1 MASSGLRQC
10 LHDVT
15 FYLISIITVSTLG
28 SLLFG
33 FHLAELN
40 APQDVI
46 TCKTKAVSNAS
57 DISSR
62 FPQCI
67 PMTEAEFAAISSIF
81 TLGGLLGALCAGP
94 VSTSRGRLPAMR
106 LTSYFFIIG
115 GSLEAL
121 AGNIPIMATGRLL
134 SGVGAGAAT
143 VIVPMFISE
152 VAPPREKGLFGA
164 MTQVTCN
171 VGILLTQTLG
181 YFLSSGSKWRL
192 ILASGVGISILQ
204 FMGLLFVPES
214 PTWLAAHKHPQEAIR
229 TLQRIRGHGVPID
242 EEIENWDISTTDE
255 QERLLAGDAE
265 EPTIITPLSPSA
277 KSQKSVSHIGFFG
290 VMKDPLYQPAI
301 IAVIGIMFT
310 QQFTG
315 INSIMMYSVS
325 LLSGL
330 LPVSSAL
337 LTILI
342 SVINLSMTILCAP
355 LADKIGRKKCL
366 LLSTAGM
373 GVSSFALATALR
385 VEAKIVAALA
395 VLSFTAFFAT
405 GLGPVPFMIASEF
418 VGQEA
423 VGAIQSWS
431 LAANYIATFAVAQ
444 FFPILNQAL
453 NRRFGGSGWSF
464 FIFAAMA
471 LLGWIF
477 IFFRVPETKG
487 KKDADEVWGRVRRMD

>member
-1 MASSGLRQC
+1 MAASGLRQC
-10 LHDVT
+10 LRDVT
-15 FYLISIITVSTLG
+15 FYLVSIIAVSTLG

-40 APQDVI
+40 APQDVL
-46 TCKTKAVSNAS
+46 TCKTHAVSSPS
-57 DISSR
+57 DTLSK

-67 PMTEAEFAAISSIF
+67 PMTEAEFAAISSIY

-94 VSTSRGRLPAMR
+94 ISSTRGRLPAMR

-115 GSLEAL
+115 GSFEAL
-121 AGNIPIMATGRLL
+121 AGNIPVMATGRLL

-171 VGILLTQTLG
+171 IGILLTQTLG
-181 YFLSSGSKWRL
+181 YFLSNGSRWRL

-204 FMGLLFVPES
+204 FIGLLFVPET
-214 PTWLAAHKHPQEAIR
+214 PAWLAAHKHPQKAIR
-229 TLQRIRGHGVPID
+229 TLQRIRGHGIPID
-242 EEIENWDISTTDE
+242 EEIENWDVNSSGEDE
-255 QERLLAGDAE
+255 GLLAGDAE
-265 EPTIITPLSPSA
+265 EPTVITPLSPA
-277 KSQKSVSHIGFFG
+277 NKKSVSHVGFFEA
-290 VMKDPLYQPAI
+290 MKDPLYQPAI
-301 IAVIGIMFT
+301 VAVIGIMFT

-330 LPVSSAL
+330 LPVSSGL

-342 SVINLSMTILCAP
+342 SVINLTMTILCSP
-355 LADKIGRKKCL
+355 LPDRIGRKKCL

-373 GVSSFALATALR
+373 GFSSFALASALR
-385 VEAKIVAALA
+385 VEAKVVAAFA

-431 LAANYIATFAVAQ
+431 LAANYICTFAVAQ

-453 NRRFGGSGWSF
+453 NNRFGGSGWSF
-464 FIFAAMA
+464 FVFAAMA
-471 LLGWIF
+471 LVGFIF
-477 IFFRVPETKG
+477 ISFRVPETKG
-487 KKDADEVWGRVRRMD
+487 KKDADEVWGRVRRVD